1 MDSKAM
7 ADGLEGRAM
16 MDDAVTDDSTVN
28 VGNMTH
34 DRHMP
39 TTQQDRKRRNE
50 SFTRNRVNDFYG
62 YMNGTLPP
70 LATMHIATSE
80 SRLAPKQ
87 QVMVSRLVQA
97 GIVSKC
103 VLSASDASVRI
114 PPSVE
119 GKVDEIVGLIRNDGI
134 LDVDALTQKQ
144 RRRINRISNEADKA
158 RNLCIEMNLGLV
170 NVITRREGRKRGLD
184 QYTYNEILE
193 EGKIGMI
200 QALDRF
206 DPDAGFKFSTYA
218 TYWIQQR
225 IMAYLNNASKMIRMP
240 SNMNTLYRRITVAMK
255 DLRVLYPS
263 DDMITPEMIYEC
275 LHAKDES
282 DKVTLEQ
289 VEYALRMRKETISMD
304 SYVTDDGS
312 KTIEH
317 MLPADDDDMA
327 STVLGAVG
335 MSASFEAMVSL
346 VSDPLSRFLLK
357 EVCAEDASTDHRR
370 VNAVA
375 RRHGM
380 TAKEVRSHIDDA
392 EEEIRRVI
400 RFRHGRVEEDML
412 PIL

>member
-16 MDDAVTDDSTVN
+16 TDDAVTDDSTVN

-87 QVMVSRLVQA
+87 QAMVSRLVQA

-103 VLSASDASVRI
+103 VLSASDASVRV

-119 GKVDEIVGLIRNDGI
+119 GKADEIVGLIRNDGI

-225 IMAYLNNASKMIRMP
+225 IMAYLNNVSKMIRMP

-317 MLPADDDDMA
+317 MLSADDDDMA
-327 STVLGAVG
+327 STVLGAIG

-346 VSDPLSRFLLK
+346 VSDPLSRSLLK